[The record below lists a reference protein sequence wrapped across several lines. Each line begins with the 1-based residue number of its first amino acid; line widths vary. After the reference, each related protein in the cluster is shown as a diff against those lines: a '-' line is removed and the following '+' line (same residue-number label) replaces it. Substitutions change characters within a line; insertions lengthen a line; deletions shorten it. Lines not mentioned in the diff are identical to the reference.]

1 MQKIVIPVALL
12 CLATA
17 VPAWAAE
24 DGIIRRPATGCLHKS
39 PMVRA
44 HELREQDD
52 PVAAQR
58 LIAEGL
64 RSGDCRPFAPGEP
77 VVVEDGDVLAELSKV
92 HTLGDPT
99 PFWVPEKAIE
109 TR

>member
-1 MQKIVIPVALL
+1 MQKTVISAALL
-12 CLATA
+12 CLAA
-17 VPAWAAE
+17 VSCAQAAE
-24 DGIIRRPATGCLHKS
+24 DGVIRRPAAGCLHKA

-44 HELREQDD
+44 HDLREQDD

-64 RSGDCRPFAPGEP
+64 RAGDCRTFAPGEP

-99 PFWVPEKAIE
+99 PFWIPEKAVE